1 MPQLRPSTVQRDKI
15 TRQLAGLGDVG
26 FSFASP
32 GSLDIVEAVAQALP
46 RTDVTTLRAQPALRR
61 KAYHKALLACHPD
74 KQHDASPRRRALAL
88 ALFHALSAARATEA
102 AAEVACTTSS
112 STMSC

>member
-46 RTDVTTLRAQPALRR
+46 PPAATTG
-61 KAYHKALLACHPD
+61 
-74 KQHDASPRRRALAL
+74 
-88 ALFHALSAARATEA
+88 A
-102 AAEVACTTSS
+102 AAGGSAGRVRCIQKAMCSQSDAPTLSLHPRLDGLESHTEVLHN
-112 STMSC
+112 